1 MQIFLDFDG
10 TVVEHYYPLIGSYNP
25 GAKEVISKLQRA
37 GHEIILNTY
46 RVEIEDN
53 SLQEAISYL
62 NGLDLPQRIAKRTSK
77 KVQPSPWNIEHAI
90 KAGQLFIDDIAVGIP
105 LIDTPISGGKM
116 VDWESIE
123 KQLIVIC

>member
-1 MQIFLDFDG
+1 
-10 TVVEHYYPLIGSYNP
+10 LIGSYNP
-25 GAKEVISKLQRA
+25 GAKEVISKLQRV

-105 LIDTPISGGKM
+105 LIDAPISGGKM

>member
-1 MQIFLDFDG
+1 M
-10 TVVEHYYPLIGSYNP
+10 IGFNNP
-25 GAKEVISKLQRA
+25 GAKEVISKLQCS
-37 GHEIILNTY
+37 GHDIIVNTY

-62 NGLDLPQRIAKRTSK
+62 NVSDLPQRISKRTSK

-90 KAGQLFIDDIAVGIP
+90 KAGQLLIDDIAVGIP
-105 LIDTPISGGKM
+105 LIDAPISGGKM
-116 VDWESIE
+116 VDWEVIK